1 MVILMQKKHY
11 SGAWTIGGVKEV
23 KIQKYGLGS
32 SERWLPFPPS
42 SLERREFI
50 SGPSAP
56 AS

>member
-23 KIQKYGLGS
+23 KIQKYGPGS